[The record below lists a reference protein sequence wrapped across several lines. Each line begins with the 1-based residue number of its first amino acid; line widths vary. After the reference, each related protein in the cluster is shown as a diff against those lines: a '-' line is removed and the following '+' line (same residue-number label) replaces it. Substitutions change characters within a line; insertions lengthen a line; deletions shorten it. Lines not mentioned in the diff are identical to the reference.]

1 MTQKCNFHQIVEK
14 KIHEMELKYTV
25 AKKDIESLDK
35 IVTDLRTDIQNLR
48 KEFKEEVKEIKTNLK
63 LFSGKV
69 DKIILTTLLTLLG
82 GVASVIINLFF
93 KYISR

>member
-1 MTQKCNFHQIVEK
+1 MTQKCDFHQIVEK

>member
-35 IVTDLRTDIQNLR
+35 IVTDLRADIQNLR

-69 DKIILTTLLTLLG
+69 DRIILTTLLTLLG
-82 GVASVIINLFF
+82 GVATVIINLFYT
-93 KYISR
+93 YIAR

>member
-1 MTQKCNFHQIVEK
+1 MTQKCNFHQIVES

-35 IVTDLRTDIQNLR
+35 IVTGLRDDIQNLR
-48 KEFKEEVKEIKTNLK
+48 KEFKEEVKDIKTNMK

-69 DKIILTTLLTLLG
+69 DRIVLTTLLTLLG
-82 GVASVIINLFF
+82 GVASFIINLVYN
-93 KYISR
+93 YISK